1 MDRLIKQLR
10 RDFQKN
16 PKKAGMLGLLFL
28 VAGWFWLPL
37 ILPAEKKPSKKMPT
51 AAAVPTAA
59 DLVSP
64 TAAVAAPT
72 WRWQD
77 LDRSLQQDPRM
88 RSAGP
93 AATNE
98 QRNPFLAHVAPID
111 ADAAFDEIL
120 AEAAAEAEAEAQAA
134 VQETVV
140 AAADP
145 GLLDTLTL
153 SLSSTI
159 VGGRAKRAVINGR
172 AFNEGETI
180 GLESGIPIVL
190 AQVEPR
196 RAIVAWNGR
205 RRELRILRPGEPS
218 TAALPNAFLSQ

>member
-1 MDRLIKQLR
+1 MNRLIKQLR

-37 ILPAEKKPSKKMPT
+37 IMPAEKKPSKTMPT

-59 DLVSP
+59 VPALP

-88 RSAGP
+88 RSAGLP
-93 AATNE
+93 ASVE
-98 QRNPFLAHVAPID
+98 HRNPFLADVPPID
-111 ADAAFDEIL
+111 VDAAFEEIL
-120 AEAAAEAEAEAQAA
+120 EDAIAEADAEKEAAIQAR
-134 VQETVV
+134 VV
-140 AAADP
+140 AADP
-145 GLLDTLTL
+145 ALLDTLTL

-180 GLESGIPIVL
+180 GLESGLPIVL
-190 AQVEPR
+190 TQVEPR
-196 RAIVAWNGR
+196 RAVVLWNGR
-205 RRELRILRPGEPS
+205 RRELRILRPGEQS